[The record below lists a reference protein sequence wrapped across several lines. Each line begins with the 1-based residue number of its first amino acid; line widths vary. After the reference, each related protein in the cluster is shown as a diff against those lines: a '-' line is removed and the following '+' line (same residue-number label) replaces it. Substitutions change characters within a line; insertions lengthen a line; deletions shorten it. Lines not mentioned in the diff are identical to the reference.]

1 MKHLKWIALGVAL
14 IASLPAQA
22 QDYPSRVVTMIVPF
36 SAGGPADALARVL
49 AQSMTNNL
57 KQQVIVENVT
67 GAGGTLGAARVAKA
81 DPDGYTLLFHHIGMA
96 TSLSLYRKLSYKTET
111 AFEPIG
117 LVTDVPMVLVGKQDV
132 PASSFGELI
141 PYVKEKQGDVL
152 YAHAGIGSSSHLCG
166 LLFMRALE
174 AQMTTVPYKG
184 TGPAM
189 TDLLGGQV
197 DLLCDHVSTAAP
209 QIKAGKIKPYAVT
222 TLERVPSLPDVPT
235 ADEAKL
241 KGFQLSVWYG
251 LYAPKGTERPVVDKL
266 VTVLQQSLQD
276 PQVVQRFADLGT
288 APVAAERATP
298 KALQEHLTAEL
309 ARWHPIIEAAG
320 VYAE

>member
-1 MKHLKWIALGVAL
+1 MKRLTWIALGLTLA
-14 IASLPAQA
+14 ASLPVQA

-49 AQSMTNNL
+49 AQSMTSNL

-96 TSLSLYRKLSYKTET
+96 TSPSLYRKLPYDTET
-111 AFEPIG
+111 AFAPIG
-117 LVTDVPMVLVGKQDV
+117 LATDVPMVLVGKHDFPV
-132 PASSFGELI
+132 NSFGELVT
-141 PYVKEKQGDVL
+141 YVKEKQSEVL

-209 QIKAGKIKPYAVT
+209 QIQAGKIKPYVVT

-235 ADEAKL
+235 ADEAGL

-251 LYAPKGTERPVVDKL
+251 LYAPKGTDEAVVDKL
-266 VTVLQQSLQD
+266 VGVLQQSLQD
-276 PQVVQRFADLGT
+276 PQVTQRFADLGT

-298 KALQEHLTAEL
+298 KALQDHLKAEL
-309 ARWHPIIEAAG
+309 ARWRPIIEAAG

>member
-1 MKHLKWIALGVAL
+1 MKHFKWAALGLAL
-14 IASLPAQA
+14 IASPAAQA
-22 QDYPSRVVTMIVPF
+22 QDYPSSVVTLVVPF

-49 AQSMTNNL
+49 AQSMSNDL

-67 GAGGTLGAARVAKA
+67 GAGGTLGAARVARA
-81 DPDGYTLLFHHIGMA
+81 EPDGYTLLFHHIGMA
-96 TSLSLYRKLSYKTET
+96 TSPSLFRKLPYDTMT

-117 LVTDVPMVLVGKQDV
+117 LVTDVPMILVGRHDLSADGFEQLF
-132 PASSFGELI
+132 AYI
-141 PYVKEKQGDVL
+141 KEKQTEVL

-166 LLFMRALE
+166 LLFMQAMQ

-197 DLLCDHVSTAAP
+197 DLLCDHVSTAVP
-209 QIKAGKIKPYAVT
+209 QVQAGKVKPYVVT
-222 TLERVPSLPDVPT
+222 TKERVSSLPDVPT
-235 ADEAKL
+235 ADEAGL
-241 KGFQLSVWYG
+241 KGFALGVWYG
-251 LYAPKGTERPVVDKL
+251 IYVPKGAAKPIVDKL
-266 VTVLQQSLQD
+266 VAVLQRALQD
-276 PQVVQRFADLGT
+276 PQVIQRFADLGT
-288 APVAAERATP
+288 APVAVERATP
-298 KALQEHLTAEL
+298 TALQEHLVAEI